1 MSNTLSNSSLSNKR
15 NRQRSIEP
23 QVSNYE
29 EFVDALYDDLEFI
42 IGDFNKSKDKYY
54 QGMQVNSKQGENL
67 VNVSIC
73 SMLNC
78 RGWKADHDAH
88 INGNADI
95 VVTLP
100 FTDYQWLGEGK
111 INSNQTTY
119 PDAYQG
125 LKQLLYRY
133 STGIDNQNAGGLI
146 LYITKTQKNQ
156 LDILSNWKDIV
167 ASKSEV
173 QVGDELPYAPALK
186 IESCPKS
193 TFVFYSY
200 HTHSSSGLEYTVRH
214 MIIDFRHQP
223 KDRRKK

>member
-1 MSNTLSNSSLSNKR
+1 MLKNPSLSSKR
-15 NRQRSIEP
+15 NRQLSVQP
-23 QVSNYE
+23 KVKNYE
-29 EFVDALYDDLEFI
+29 EFLDTLYDDLEFI
-42 IGDFNKSKDKYY
+42 ITDLNKSKDKYY
-54 QGMQVNSKQGENL
+54 QGMQDNSKQGENL
-67 VNVSIC
+67 VNTTIC

-78 RGWKADHDAH
+78 RGWDANHDAH

-95 VVTLP
+95 VVTIP
-100 FTDYQWLGEGK
+100 YTDYQWLGEAK

-125 LKQLLYRY
+125 FKQLLYRY
-133 STGIDNQNAGGLI
+133 STGLDDQNSGGLI

-156 LDILSNWKDIV
+156 SDILQDWKSIV
-167 ASKSEV
+167 EKKIEV
-173 QVGDELPYAPALK
+173 ADVDELRYAPALK

-193 TFVFYSY
+193 SLVFYSY

-223 KDRRKK
+223 KDRR